1 MKFRKVKNKEEWRSL
16 TNKTTIR
23 KMRIGCAYPEG
34 KPYEVYNG
42 NTMFAWF
49 STLEDAKIFAG
60 ANFYFNR

>member
-23 KMRIGCAYPEG
+23 KMQKWNLIPEG

-42 NTMFAWF
+42 KTMFEWF
-49 STLEDAKIFAG
+49 STLEEAKAFASS
-60 ANFYFNR
+60 NFMFNR